1 MIDAIGLFGY
11 YVGMSVGSLYALWL
25 FYLAVMNLVRARN
38 AGTLTK
44 VALVLGYPIFIV
56 GLALDIFL
64 NWTVLTV
71 LFIEWPRETT
81 ITARLRRHYKSRATW
96 RSWVAAWFGK
106 HLLDPF
112 DPKGAHIS

>member
-1 MIDAIGLFGY
+1 MIDAFGVGCYYIGLSIG
-11 YVGMSVGSLYALWL
+11 GLYALWL
-25 FYLAVMNLVRARN
+25 FYLAVMNLARARD

-56 GLALDIFL
+56 GLALDVFL

-71 LFIEWPRETT
+71 LLIEWPRETT

-96 RSWVAAWFGK
+96 RSCVAAWFGLN
-106 HLLDPF
+106 LLDPF
-112 DPKGAHIS
+112 DPKGRHIS